1 VVSTD
6 LKGEGARQ
14 ILGAWRYVGATLD
27 GQPRPGRGSHAKG
40 MIYYGPH
47 GEMACHVMPDKE
59 RTKAG
64 AKPTLEEAFNALDE
78 YIGYFGTYSVDETA
92 RIVTHQRHGS
102 VQPSDMHDLQR
113 HFRVEGD
120 RLILNP
126 PGTTYFVTWE
136 RFK

>member
-1 VVSTD
+1 VVNEQ
-6 LKGEGARQ
+6 LKGVGAKQ

-27 GQPRPGRGSHAKG
+27 GKPRPGRGANAKG

-47 GEMACHVMPDKE
+47 GEMAVHVMPDKQ

-64 AKPTLEEAFNALDE
+64 AKPTPEEAFNALDE
-78 YIGYFGTYSVDETA
+78 YIGYFGTYSVDERA
-92 RIVTHQRHGS
+92 RTVTHHRLGS
-102 VQPSDMHDLQR
+102 VQPSDMHDLVR
-113 HFRVEGD
+113 TFRVEGD

-126 PGTTYFVTWE
+126 PGTGYFVIWE